1 MKFLHDLLEKQKPLF
16 EKGGKLEKLYYVFEA
31 GETFMFTPPEVT
43 KAKGVQ
49 VRDAVDLKR
58 VMMTVVIALI
68 PAILFGIWNVGYQHF
83 LATNDAEVASFGAQ
97 LIYGLKL
104 ALPLII
110 VSYAAGGTIEAAF
123 AVFRNHPITE
133 GFLVTGILIPL
144 VVPASLPLWQIAL
157 ASAFAV
163 LIAKEVF
170 GGVGMN
176 ILNVALT
183 ARAFLYFA
191 YPAQISGDKVW
202 IEIGETAAG
211 QAMATVD
218 GFTGATFLGLAVEA
232 QKVGQ
237 PVADFVAQHA
247 HWVQSPAE
255 LAMTSFIGLI
265 PGSIGETSALM
276 CLIGAIVLIWTKVAD
291 YRIILS
297 GVLGALG
304 MGVLLNVFA
313 GDMQAV
319 KDGVEGAKYFAYLDM
334 PSYYHLIVGG
344 FAFGIVFMATD
355 PVSASQTNTGKW
367 IYGAFIGIMTVIIR
381 VLNPAYPEGI
391 MLAILLMNVMA
402 PLIDNYVVNAN
413 KKRRLKRATV

>member
-1 MKFLHDLLEKQKPLF
+1 MKFIHDLIEKQKPMF

-31 GETFMFTPPEVT
+31 GETFMFTPPDVT

-58 VMMTVVIALI
+58 VMMTVVIALL
-68 PAILFGIWNVGYQHF
+68 PAIIFGLWNVGYQHHI
-83 LATNDAEVASFGAQ
+83 ATGEAASVGEQ
-97 LIYGLKL
+97 LLIGLQL
-104 ALPLII
+104 SLPIII
-110 VSYAAGGTIEAAF
+110 VSYAAGGTVEAAF

-144 VVPASLPLWQIAL
+144 VLPATIPLWQVGL

-163 LIAKEVF
+163 LVAKEVF

-191 YPAQISGDKVW
+191 YPAAISGDKVW
-202 IEIGETAAG
+202 TYLGEGTS
-211 QAMATVD
+211 TVD

-232 QKVGQ
+232 QNQGVA
-237 PVADFVAQHA
+237 VADFVGKAA
-247 HWVQSPAE
+247 HWASDPMS
-255 LAMTSFIGLI
+255 LFIGTI

-276 CLIGAIVLIWTKVAD
+276 CLIGALVLIWTKVAD
-291 YRIILS
+291 YRIIIS
-297 GVLGALG
+297 GILGALA
-304 MGVLLNVFA
+304 MGVLLNVLA
-313 GDMQAV
+313 P
-319 KDGVEGAKYFAYLDM
+319 EGATYLQM
-334 PSYYHLIVGG
+334 PAYYHLIVGG

-355 PVSASQTNTGKW
+355 PVSASQTNSGKW
-367 IYGAFIGIMTVIIR
+367 IYGALIGVMTVIIR

-391 MLAILLMNVMA
+391 MLAILLMNVLA
-402 PLIDNYVVNAN
+402 PLIDHYVVNAN

>member
-1 MKFLHDLLEKQKPLF
+1 MKFLHDLLEKQKPMF

-58 VMMTVVIALI
+58 VMMTVVIALL
-68 PAILFGIWNVGYQHF
+68 PAIVFGLWNVGYQHHIS
-83 LATNDAEVASFGAQ
+83 TGEASSVGEQFWIGIQ
-97 LIYGLKL
+97 L
-104 ALPLII
+104 ALPIII
-110 VSYAAGGTIEAAF
+110 VSYAAGGIVEAAF
-123 AVFRNHPITE
+123 AVFRSHPITE

-144 VVPASLPLWQIAL
+144 VLPATIPLWQVAL

-191 YPAQISGDKVW
+191 YPAAISGDSVW
-202 IEIGETAAG
+202 TYLGDA
-211 QAMATVD
+211 ATVD
-218 GFTGATFLGLAVEA
+218 GYTGATFLGLAVEA
-232 QKVGQ
+232 QKAGQ
-237 PVADFVAQHA
+237 PVADFVANSVLWASSSQDVA
-247 HWVQSPAE
+247 
-255 LAMTSFIGLI
+255 TNSFLGLI

-276 CLIGAIVLIWTKVAD
+276 CLVGAIVLIWTKVAD

-297 GVLGALG
+297 GVVGALA
-304 MGVLLNVFA
+304 MGFILNIFA
-313 GDMQAV
+313 GDHT
-319 KDGVEGAKYFAYLDM
+319 YLAM
-334 PSYYHLIVGG
+334 PAYYHLIVGG

-355 PVSASQTNTGKW
+355 PVSASQTSTGKW
-367 IYGAFIGIMTVIIR
+367 IYGALIGVMTVIIR

-391 MLAILLMNVMA
+391 MLAILLGNVLA
-402 PLIDNYVVNAN
+402 PLIDHYVVSAN

>member
-1 MKFLHDLLEKQKPLF
+1 MKFIHDLIEKQKPMF

-31 GETFMFTPPEVT
+31 GETFMFTPPDVT

-68 PAILFGIWNVGYQHF
+68 PAIIFGLWNVGYQHHIATGEAASLGEQF
-83 LATNDAEVASFGAQ
+83 LIGLQ
-97 LIYGLKL
+97 LS
-104 ALPLII
+104 LPIII
-110 VSYAAGGTIEAAF
+110 VSYAAGGTVEAAF

-144 VVPASLPLWQIAL
+144 VLPATIPLWQVAL

-163 LIAKEVF
+163 LVAKEVF

-191 YPAQISGDKVW
+191 YPAAISGDKVW
-202 IEIGETAAG
+202 TYLGDAAP
-211 QAMATVD
+211 VD

-232 QKVGQ
+232 QNQGVA
-237 PVADFVAQHA
+237 VADFVGKTA
-247 HWVQSPAE
+247 HWASDP
-255 LAMTSFIGLI
+255 LSLFIGTI

-276 CLIGAIVLIWTKVAD
+276 CLIGALVLIWTKVAD
-291 YRIILS
+291 YRIIVS
-297 GVLGALG
+297 GVLGALA
-304 MGVLLNVFA
+304 MGALLNVFA
-313 GDMQAV
+313 GDAEAV
-319 KDGVEGAKYFAYLDM
+319 KNGVEGAKYYAYLDM
-334 PSYYHLIVGG
+334 PSYYHLIIGG

-355 PVSASQTNTGKW
+355 PVSASQTNNGKW
-367 IYGAFIGIMTVIIR
+367 IYGALIGVMTVIIR

-391 MLAILLMNVMA
+391 MLAILLMNVLA
-402 PLIDNYVVNAN
+402 PLIDHYVVNAN

>member
-1 MKFLHDLLEKQKPLF
+1 MKFIHDLLEKQKPMF

-31 GETFMFTPPEVT
+31 GETFMFTPPDVT
-43 KAKGVQ
+43 KTKGVQ

-58 VMMTVVIALI
+58 VMMTVVIALL
-68 PAILFGIWNVGYQHF
+68 PAIVFGLWNVGYQHHISTGEASSVGEQF
-83 LATNDAEVASFGAQ
+83 LIGLQ
-97 LIYGLKL
+97 LS
-104 ALPLII
+104 LPIII
-110 VSYAAGGTIEAAF
+110 VSYAAGGAVEAAF

-144 VVPASLPLWQIAL
+144 VLPATIPLWQVAL

-191 YPAQISGDKVW
+191 YPAAISGDKVW
-202 IEIGETAAG
+202 TYLGGAETL
-211 QAMATVD
+211 D
-218 GFTGATFLGLAVEA
+218 GYTGATFLGMAVEA
-232 QKVGQ
+232 QNQGVA
-237 PVADFVAQHA
+237 VADFVGKAA
-247 HWVQSPAE
+247 HWASDPMS
-255 LAMTSFIGLI
+255 LFIGTI

-276 CLIGAIVLIWTKVAD
+276 CLIGALVLIWTKVAD
-291 YRIILS
+291 YRIIIS
-297 GVLGALG
+297 GVLGALA
-304 MGVLLNVFA
+304 MGVLLNVLA
-313 GDMQAV
+313 P
-319 KDGVEGAKYFAYLDM
+319 EGATYLQM
-334 PSYYHLIVGG
+334 PAYYHLIIGG

-367 IYGAFIGIMTVIIR
+367 IYGTFIGVMTVIIR

-391 MLAILLMNVMA
+391 MLAILLMNVLA
-402 PLIDNYVVNAN
+402 PLIDHYVVNAN

>member
-1 MKFLHDLLEKQKPLF
+1 MKFIHDLIEKQKPMF

-31 GETFMFTPPEVT
+31 GETFMFTPPDVT

-58 VMMTVVIALI
+58 VMMTVVIALL
-68 PAILFGIWNVGYQHF
+68 PAIIFGLWNVGYQHHIATGEAASVGEQF
-83 LATNDAEVASFGAQ
+83 LIGLQ
-97 LIYGLKL
+97 LS
-104 ALPLII
+104 LPIII
-110 VSYAAGGTIEAAF
+110 VSYAAGGTVEAAF

-144 VVPASLPLWQIAL
+144 VLPATIPLWQVGL

-163 LIAKEVF
+163 LVAKEVF

-191 YPAQISGDKVW
+191 YPAAISGDKVW
-202 IEIGETAAG
+202 TYLGEGTS
-211 QAMATVD
+211 TVD

-232 QKVGQ
+232 QNQGVA
-237 PVADFVAQHA
+237 VADFVGKTA
-247 HWVQSPAE
+247 HWASDPMS
-255 LAMTSFIGLI
+255 LFIGTI

-276 CLIGAIVLIWTKVAD
+276 CLIGALVLIWTKVAD
-291 YRIILS
+291 YRIIIS
-297 GVLGALG
+297 GILGALA
-304 MGVLLNVFA
+304 MGVLLNVLA
-313 GDMQAV
+313 P
-319 KDGVEGAKYFAYLDM
+319 EGATYLQM
-334 PSYYHLIVGG
+334 PAYYHLIIGG

-355 PVSASQTNTGKW
+355 PVSASQTNSGKW
-367 IYGAFIGIMTVIIR
+367 IYGALIGVMTVIIR

-391 MLAILLMNVMA
+391 MLAILLMNVLA
-402 PLIDNYVVNAN
+402 PLIDHYVVNAN

>member
-1 MKFLHDLLEKQKPLF
+1 MKFLHDLLEKQKPMF

-58 VMMTVVIALI
+58 VMMTVVIALL
-68 PAILFGIWNVGYQHF
+68 PAIVFGLWNVGYQHHIS
-83 LATNDAEVASFGAQ
+83 TGEASSVGEQFWIGIQ
-97 LIYGLKL
+97 L
-104 ALPLII
+104 ALPIII
-110 VSYAAGGTIEAAF
+110 VSYAAGGIVEAAF

-144 VVPASLPLWQIAL
+144 VLPATIPLWQVAL

-191 YPAQISGDKVW
+191 YPAAISGDSVW
-202 IEIGETAAG
+202 TYLGDA
-211 QAMATVD
+211 ATVD
-218 GFTGATFLGLAVEA
+218 GYTGATFLGLAVEA
-232 QKVGQ
+232 QKAGQ
-237 PVADFVAQHA
+237 PVADFVANSVLWASSSQDVA
-247 HWVQSPAE
+247 
-255 LAMTSFIGLI
+255 TNSFLGLI

-297 GVLGALG
+297 GVVGALA
-304 MGVLLNVFA
+304 MGFLLNIFA
-313 GDMQAV
+313 GDHT
-319 KDGVEGAKYFAYLDM
+319 YLAM

-355 PVSASQTNTGKW
+355 PVSASQTSTGKW
-367 IYGAFIGIMTVIIR
+367 IYGALIGVMTVIIR

-391 MLAILLMNVMA
+391 MLAILLGNVLA
-402 PLIDNYVVNAN
+402 PLIDHYVVSAN

>member
-31 GETFMFTPPEVT
+31 GETFMFTPPDVT
-43 KAKGVQ
+43 KSKGVQ

-58 VMMTVVIALI
+58 VMFTVVIALL
-68 PAILFGIWNVGYQHF
+68 PAIIFGIWNVGYQHSI
-83 LATNDAEVASFGAQ
+83 ATQDPETASFVSQ
-97 LIYGLKL
+97 FLFGLKL

-110 VSYAAGGTIEAAF
+110 VSYAAGGAVESAF

-144 VVPASLPLWQIAL
+144 VVPASLPLWQVGL

-202 IEIGETAAG
+202 IELGEG
-211 QAMATVD
+211 LSTVD
-218 GFTGATFLGLAVEA
+218 GYTGATFLGLAVEA
-232 QKVGQ
+232 QNTGTA
-237 PVADFVAQHA
+237 VADFVANNA

-276 CLIGAIVLIWTKVAD
+276 CLIGALVLIWTRVAD
-291 YRIILS
+291 YRIIVS
-297 GVLGALG
+297 GILGALA
-304 MGVLLNVFA
+304 MGVLLNVLA
-313 GDMQAV
+313 P
-319 KDGVEGAKYFAYLDM
+319 EGATYLQM
-334 PSYYHLIVGG
+334 PAYYHLIVGG

-367 IYGAFIGIMTVIIR
+367 IYGAFIGVMTVIIR

-391 MLAILLMNVMA
+391 MLAILLMNVLA
-402 PLIDNYVVNAN
+402 PLIDHYVVNAN

>member
-1 MKFLHDLLEKQKPLF
+1 MF

-31 GETFMFTPPEVT
+31 GETFMFTPPDVT

-58 VMMTVVIALI
+58 VMMTVVIALL
-68 PAILFGIWNVGYQHF
+68 PAIIFGLWNVGYQHHIATGEAASVGEQF
-83 LATNDAEVASFGAQ
+83 LIGLQ
-97 LIYGLKL
+97 LS
-104 ALPLII
+104 LPIII
-110 VSYAAGGTIEAAF
+110 VSYAAGGTVEAAF

-144 VVPASLPLWQIAL
+144 VLPATIPLWQVAL

-163 LIAKEVF
+163 LVAKEVF

-191 YPAQISGDKVW
+191 YPAAISGDKVW
-202 IEIGETAAG
+202 TYLGEGTS
-211 QAMATVD
+211 TVD

-232 QKVGQ
+232 QNQGIA
-237 PVADFVAQHA
+237 VADFVGKTA
-247 HWVQSPAE
+247 HWASDPMS
-255 LAMTSFIGLI
+255 LFIGTI

-276 CLIGAIVLIWTKVAD
+276 CLVGALVLIWTKVAD
-291 YRIILS
+291 YRIIIS
-297 GVLGALG
+297 GILGALA
-304 MGVLLNVFA
+304 MGVLLNVLA
-313 GDMQAV
+313 P
-319 KDGVEGAKYFAYLDM
+319 EGATYLQM
-334 PSYYHLIVGG
+334 PAYYHLIIGG

-355 PVSASQTNTGKW
+355 PVSASQTNLGKW
-367 IYGAFIGIMTVIIR
+367 IYGALIGVMTVIIR

-391 MLAILLMNVMA
+391 MLAILLMNVLA
-402 PLIDNYVVNAN
+402 PLIDHYVVNAN